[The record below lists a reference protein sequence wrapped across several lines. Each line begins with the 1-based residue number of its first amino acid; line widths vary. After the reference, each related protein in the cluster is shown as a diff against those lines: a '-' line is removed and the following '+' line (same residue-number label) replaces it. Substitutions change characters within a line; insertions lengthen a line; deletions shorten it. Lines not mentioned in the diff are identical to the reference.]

1 MVDTSRR
8 DGSRLGFFAALYRRV
23 TIEVKRGIDSGRF
36 EDGTR
41 MDRFDVI
48 FATRYLEALERFRRG
63 DHPGDCWSV
72 AFRSAPRWRL
82 LILQHLLLGM
92 NAHINLDLGIAAA
105 QTCPG
110 EQLPALRRDF
120 DEISN
125 ILAELVDEVQDKI
138 GAVSPWLGLLDRVG
152 GRTDEAIVNFSMQRA
167 RDAAWELAE
176 KLAVLDADQQ
186 GPEIANRDRA
196 MALFAR
202 GIRTPGITGSLAAL
216 AIRLRESNDV
226 RGIIEALA

>member
-1 MVDTSRR
+1 
-8 DGSRLGFFAALYRRV
+8 
-23 TIEVKRGIDSGRF
+23 
-36 EDGTR
+36 

-48 FATRYLEALERFRRG
+48 FANRYLEALERFRRG

-72 AFRSAPRWRL
+72 AFRSTGRWRL
-82 LILQHLLLGM
+82 LVLQHLLLGM

-110 EQLPALRRDF
+110 DQLPALRRDF
-120 DEISN
+120 DEISK

-176 KLAVLDADQQ
+176 NLAALNADQQ
-186 GPEIANRDRA
+186 GPEIAHRDRA

-226 RGIIEALA
+226 RGIIEVLA